1 MVRVRT
7 AMGETILLR
16 GARQLLTLRDSRGPR
31 RGPALNELG
40 IIPDGALLIRDGKIL
55 EAGPTRRVEN
65 LAAARRAHEIN
76 AAGRVVMPGF
86 VDSYAHLVVPHTS
99 VNQEMPGG
107 EFWHAVNT
115 IRATPARRLELR
127 AREIVAGMARHGTTT
142 VEGRSGYGLD
152 RTGELKILRV
162 SERLNHEPLDVVAA
176 YFGARFTPPES
187 AGNAAAYIDWIC
199 SSFLPA
205 IWRRKLARFAVVN
218 CADGFDLNL
227 ARQYM
232 ERARKIG
239 FRIKVDAGNDSAAA
253 QLAVEQEAA
262 SVAIDQVD
270 SAVLPVLARSDTIAT
285 LLPASAY
292 YRTLEPRPPARALID
307 AGAAVAIASGFS
319 PEWSP
324 TYNMQMVVSLACSE
338 LAMTPAE
345 SVCAATINAACALGL
360 EQQTG
365 SLEPGKRADLL
376 LLNVQD
382 YREMSHFFAI
392 NHVHMT
398 IKAGVPIYS
407 EGGGAWARQ

>member
-1 MVRVRT
+1 YTLYHSAESRANLRSGRPKHRLQAVPRLSATLRLYRNRANMVRVRT

-16 GARQLLTLRDSRGPR
+16 GARKLLTLRDSRGPR

-86 VDSYAHLVVPHTS
+86 VDSYAHLVVPHTPG
-99 VNQEMPGG
+99 NQETPGS

-199 SSFLPA
+199 ASF
-205 IWRRKLARFAVVN
+205 
-218 CADGFDLNL
+218 
-227 ARQYM
+227 
-232 ERARKIG
+232 
-239 FRIKVDAGNDSAAA
+239 
-253 QLAVEQEAA
+253 
-262 SVAIDQVD
+262 
-270 SAVLPVLARSDTIAT
+270 
-285 LLPASAY
+285 
-292 YRTLEPRPPARALID
+292 
-307 AGAAVAIASGFS
+307 
-319 PEWSP
+319 
-324 TYNMQMVVSLACSE
+324 
-338 LAMTPAE
+338 
-345 SVCAATINAACALGL
+345 
-360 EQQTG
+360 
-365 SLEPGKRADLL
+365 
-376 LLNVQD
+376 
-382 YREMSHFFAI
+382 
-392 NHVHMT
+392 
-398 IKAGVPIYS
+398 
-407 EGGGAWARQ
+407 